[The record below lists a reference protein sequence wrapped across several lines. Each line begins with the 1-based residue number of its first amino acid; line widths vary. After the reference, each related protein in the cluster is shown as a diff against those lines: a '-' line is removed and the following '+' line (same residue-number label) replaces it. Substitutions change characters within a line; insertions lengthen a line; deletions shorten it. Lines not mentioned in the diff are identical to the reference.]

1 MSNNK
6 SHVSYDLDTKFISV
20 ARKLKAA
27 PKVSEGEFAKAFE
40 KAGNF
45 GDKLNVIGKYV
56 IGRTDLYSVILDINK
71 DIKADLEDE
80 DNVKRLIQS
89 LYVSALIK
97 FKFVPK
103 VHEELRG
110 YVPTEF
116 QILERQVSQLIAAII
131 DGKDEVEVTVD
142 EADQAPEEEIGAE
155 KQEESL
161 FAQMLGDAA
170 EKVEKVAK
178 KAKDKVKA
186 KADKKEDVKKDAKK
200 EEKVEAKTEA
210 KPEVNVNPVQPVVED
225 EKAQRPATD
234 ANNTFY
240 QTLKELEAIALQ
252 REAYHFANH
261 SPMDNN
267 ANREIAYQQY
277 ANQFGVD
284 PILIPEYRMYL
295 NQFLNPQESAMFF
308 ADVQQ
313 PGFNN
318 PQQPMYQPQPA
329 PMVNQQQV
337 APAQATIS
345 TVVPQDVQ
353 PGQAPQQQTAT
364 VTEAVPQQHATITEA
379 VKQTVVQEPAQQEQ
393 PQAKV
398 ETKDKVV
405 KEKLETSDRELA
417 ECVAKYLG
425 YSSYKHFMNTF
436 LDANA
441 LKRKAKINKL
451 VDTDKVIL
459 NFTYLIRDMITKGGN
474 TVIADAILKGGRF
487 RVSGVQMVDKT
498 PFVVLRN
505 NKMVLEI
512 NALDY
517 LKRGNVIVFRINAQ
531 GKDAWYWMRLA
542 TGEMGQYII
551 PQQPAQQP
559 QQQTA

>member
-1 MSNNK
+1 MSK
-6 SHVSYDLDTKFISV
+6 KTTHVSYDLDTKFISA

-27 PKVSEGEFAKAFE
+27 PKTSEGDFAKAFE

-45 GDKLNVIGKYV
+45 GDKLNVIGKFA

-71 DIKADLEDE
+71 DIKADLEDA

-89 LYVSALIK
+89 LYVSALIN
-97 FKFVPK
+97 FKFIPK
-103 VHEELRG
+103 IHEELRG

-116 QILERQVSQLIAAII
+116 QILERQIHQLVAAII
-131 DGKDEVEVTVD
+131 DGKDEVEETVD

-161 FAQMLGDAA
+161 FAQMLGNAA
-170 EKVEKVAK
+170 DKVEKVAK

-200 EEKVEAKTEA
+200 EEKVETKTEA
-210 KPEVNVNPVQPVVED
+210 KPEEVNVNPVQPVVED

-284 PILIPEYRMYL
+284 PILIPEYRLYL

-318 PQQPMYQPQPA
+318 PQQPMYQPQPQ
-329 PMVNQQQV
+329 PMVNQQPV

-345 TVVPQDVQ
+345 TMVPQDVQ
-353 PGQAPQQQTAT
+353 PVQVDAPQPAP
-364 VTEAVPQQHATITEA
+364 ADAPQATISTMEQVKTESES
-379 VKQTVVQEPAQQEQ
+379 V
-393 PQAKV
+393 
-398 ETKDKVV
+398 KDKVV
-405 KEKLETSDRELA
+405 KEKLETSDHDLA

-441 LKRKAKINKL
+441 LKRKAKINKV
-451 VDTDKVIL
+451 VDTDKIIL

-487 RVSGVQMVDKT
+487 RVSGIQMVDKT

-542 TGEMGQYII
+542 TGEMGQYNIH
-551 PQQPAQQP
+551 QQPAQP

>member
-1 MSNNK
+1 MSKNK
-6 SHVSYDLDTKFISV
+6 SQQVSYDLDTKFISA
-20 ARKLKAA
+20 ARNLKAA
-27 PKVSEGEFAKAFE
+27 PKTSEGDFAKAFE

-45 GDKLNVIGKYV
+45 GDKLNVIGKFT

-71 DIKADLEDE
+71 DIKADLEDA

-89 LYVSALIK
+89 LYVSALIN
-97 FKFVPK
+97 FKFIPK
-103 VHEELRG
+103 IHEELRG

-116 QILERQVSQLIAAII
+116 QILERQIHQLVAAII
-131 DGKDEVEVTVD
+131 DGKDEVEETVD

-161 FAQMLGDAA
+161 FAQMLGNAA
-170 EKVEKVAK
+170 DKVEKVAK
-178 KAKDKVKA
+178 KAKEKVKA

-318 PQQPMYQPQPA
+318 PQQPMYQPQPQ
-329 PMVNQQQV
+329 PMVNPQPV
-337 APAQATIS
+337 APAQATVS
-345 TVVPQDVQ
+345 TVVPQAVQ
-353 PGQAPQQQTAT
+353 PAQAPQQPVQVDA
-364 VTEAVPQQHATITEA
+364 PQPAPADSPQATISTMEP
-379 VKQTVVQEPAQQEQ
+379 VKIESKSV
-393 PQAKV
+393 
-398 ETKDKVV
+398 KDKVV

-451 VDTDKVIL
+451 VDTDKIIL

-474 TVIADAILKGGRF
+474 TVLADAILKGGRF
-487 RVSGVQMVDKT
+487 RVSGIQKVDKT
-498 PFVVLRN
+498 DFVVLRN

-512 NALDY
+512 NDRDY

-542 TGEMGQYII
+542 TGEMGQYNIH
-551 PQQPAQQP
+551 QQPAQP

>member
-1 MSNNK
+1 MSK
-6 SHVSYDLDTKFISV
+6 KTTHVSYDLDTKFISA

-27 PKVSEGEFAKAFE
+27 PKTNEGDFAKAFE

-45 GDKLNVIGKYV
+45 GDKLNVIGKFA

-71 DIKADLEDE
+71 DIKADLEDA

-89 LYVSALIK
+89 LYVSALIN

-103 VHEELRG
+103 VHEELQG

-116 QILERQVSQLIAAII
+116 QILERQIHQLVAAII
-131 DGKDEVEVTVD
+131 DGKDEVEETVD

-161 FAQMLGDAA
+161 FAQMLGNAA
-170 EKVEKVAK
+170 DKVEKVAK
-178 KAKDKVKA
+178 KAKEKVKA

-200 EEKVEAKTEA
+200 EEKVETKTEA
-210 KPEVNVNPVQPVVED
+210 KPEEVNVNPVQPVVED

-284 PILIPEYRMYL
+284 PILIPEYRLYL

-318 PQQPMYQPQPA
+318 PQQPMYQPQPQ
-329 PMVNQQQV
+329 PMVNQQPV
-337 APAQATIS
+337 APAQATVS
-345 TVVPQDVQ
+345 TVVPQAVQ
-353 PGQAPQQQTAT
+353 PAQAPQQPVQVDA
-364 VTEAVPQQHATITEA
+364 PQATISTMEPVKTESES
-379 VKQTVVQEPAQQEQ
+379 V
-393 PQAKV
+393 
-398 ETKDKVV
+398 KDKVV

-451 VDTDKVIL
+451 VDTDKIIL

-487 RVSGVQMVDKT
+487 RVSGVQFINNI

-517 LKRGNVIVFRINAQ
+517 LKPGNIIAFRINAQ
-531 GKDAWYWMRLA
+531 GKDAWYWMRIA
-542 TGEMGQYII
+542 TGEMDKLVFT
-551 PQQPAQQP
+551 QQPVQQA
-559 QQQTA
+559 QQTA

>member
-1 MSNNK
+1 MSKNK
-6 SHVSYDLDTKFISV
+6 SQKAVSYDLDTKFISA

-45 GDKLNVIGKYV
+45 GDKLNVIGKYA

-116 QILERQVSQLIAAII
+116 QILERQIHQLVAAII

-155 KQEESL
+155 KQEEGL
-161 FAQMLGDAA
+161 FAQMLGNAA

-178 KAKDKVKA
+178 KAKDKVKKA
-186 KADKKEDVKKDAKK
+186 KAEDKKEDVKDEKK

-210 KPEVNVNPVQPVVED
+210 KEEVTVNPVQPAVED

-240 QTLKELEAIALQ
+240 NTLKELEAIALQ
-252 REAYHFANH
+252 REAYWYASH

-267 ANREIAYQQY
+267 AEREIVYQQF
-277 ANQFGVD
+277 ANQYHVD
-284 PILIPEYRMYL
+284 PITIPEYRAFL
-295 NQFLNPQESAMFF
+295 ARFLNPDEAAMFF

-313 PGFNN
+313 PGFVN
-318 PQQPMYQPQPA
+318 PQQPFFQPQPQ
-329 PMVNQQQV
+329 PMVNQQP
-337 APAQATIS
+337 APAPVVNPQPAQPQPTTTQAE
-345 TVVPQDVQ
+345 
-353 PGQAPQQQTAT
+353 APKQ
-364 VTEAVPQQHATITEA
+364 EA
-379 VKQTVVQEPAQQEQ
+379 VQEPAHQEQ

-398 ETKDKVV
+398 ESKDKVV
-405 KEKLETSDRELA
+405 KEKLETTDHELT

-451 VDTDKVIL
+451 VDTDKIIL
-459 NFTYLIRDMITKGGN
+459 NFAYFVRDMITKGGN
-474 TVIADAILKGGRF
+474 TVLADAVLKGGRF

-512 NALDY
+512 NDRDY
-517 LKRGNVIVFRINAQ
+517 LKRGNVVIFRINAQ
-531 GKDAWYWMRLA
+531 GKDAWYWMRIQ
-542 TGEMGQYII
+542 TGEMGQYMI
-551 PQQPAQQP
+551 PQQPAQP

>member
-1 MSNNK
+1 MSNK
-6 SHVSYDLDTKFISV
+6 TQKVSYDLDTKFISA

-27 PKVSEGEFAKAFE
+27 PKTSEGDFAKAFE

-45 GDKLNVIGKYV
+45 GDKLNVIGKFA

-71 DIKADLEDE
+71 DIKADLEDA

-89 LYVSALIK
+89 LYVSALIN

-103 VHEELRG
+103 VYEELRG

-116 QILERQVSQLIAAII
+116 QILERQIHQLVAAII
-131 DGKDEVEVTVD
+131 DGKDEVEETVD

-161 FAQMLGDAA
+161 FAQMLGNAA
-170 EKVEKVAK
+170 DKVEKVAK

-200 EEKVEAKTEA
+200 EEKVETKTEA
-210 KPEVNVNPVQPVVED
+210 KPEEVNVNPVQPVVED

-240 QTLKELEAIALQ
+240 QTLKELEAVALQ

-267 ANREIAYQQY
+267 TNREIAYQQY

-284 PILIPEYRMYL
+284 PILIPEYRLYL

-318 PQQPMYQPQPA
+318 PQQPMYQPQPQ
-329 PMVNQQQV
+329 PMVNPQPV
-337 APAQATIS
+337 APAQATVS
-345 TVVPQDVQ
+345 TVVPQAVQ
-353 PGQAPQQQTAT
+353 PAQAPQQPVQVDA
-364 VTEAVPQQHATITEA
+364 PQPAPADAPQATISTMEPVKTESKS
-379 VKQTVVQEPAQQEQ
+379 V
-393 PQAKV
+393 
-398 ETKDKVV
+398 KDKVV

-451 VDTDKVIL
+451 VDTDKIIL

-487 RVSGVQMVDKT
+487 RVSGIQKVDKT
-498 PFVVLRN
+498 DFVVLRN

-512 NALDY
+512 NDRDY

-542 TGEMGQYII
+542 TGEMGQYNIH
-551 PQQPAQQP
+551 QQPAQP

>member
-1 MSNNK
+1 MSKNK
-6 SHVSYDLDTKFISV
+6 SKQVSYDLDTKFISV

-45 GDKLNVIGKYV
+45 GDKLNVIGKYT

-116 QILERQVSQLIAAII
+116 QILERQIHQLVAAII
-131 DGKDEVEVTVD
+131 DGKDEVEVTPD

-155 KQEESL
+155 KQEEEGL
-161 FAQMLGDAA
+161 FAQMIGNAA

-178 KAKDKVKA
+178 KAKDKVKKT
-186 KADKKEDVKKDAKK
+186 KAEDKKEDVKDAKK
-200 EEKVEAKTEA
+200 EEKEEAKTEA
-210 KPEVNVNPVQPVVED
+210 KEEQVNVNPVQPVVED

-240 QTLKELEAIALQ
+240 NTLKELEAIALQ
-252 REAYHFANH
+252 REAYWYASH

-267 ANREIAYQQY
+267 AEREIAYQQF
-277 ANQFGVD
+277 ANQYHVD
-284 PILIPEYRMYL
+284 PITIPEYRAFL
-295 NQFLNPQESAMFF
+295 ARFLNPNEAAMFF

-313 PGFNN
+313 PGFVN
-318 PQQPMYQPQPA
+318 PQQPFFQPQ
-329 PMVNQQQV
+329 PMVNQQP
-337 APAQATIS
+337 APAPAVNQ
-345 TVVPQDVQ
+345 Q
-353 PGQAPQQQTAT
+353 PAQPQQTAT
-364 VTEAVPQQHATITEA
+364 VTEAVQQQNASITEA
-379 VKQTVVQEPAQQEQ
+379 VKQTVVQEPARQEQ

-451 VDTDKVIL
+451 VDTDKIIL

-474 TVIADAILKGGRF
+474 TVLADAVLKGGRF
-487 RVSGVQMVDKT
+487 RVSGVQTINNV

-517 LKRGNVIVFRINAQ
+517 LKPGNIIAFRINAQ
-531 GKDAWYWMRLA
+531 GKDAWYWMRIA
-542 TGEMGQYII
+542 TGEMDKLVFT
-551 PQQPAQQP
+551 QQPVQQP

>member
-1 MSNNK
+1 MSK
-6 SHVSYDLDTKFISV
+6 KTTHVSYDLDTKFISA

-27 PKVSEGEFAKAFE
+27 PKTNEGDFAKAFE

-45 GDKLNVIGKYV
+45 GDKLNVIGKFA

-71 DIKADLEDE
+71 DIKADLEDA

-89 LYVSALIK
+89 LYVSALIN

-103 VHEELRG
+103 VHEELQG

-116 QILERQVSQLIAAII
+116 QILERQIHQLVAAII
-131 DGKDEVEVTVD
+131 DGKDEVEETVD

-161 FAQMLGDAA
+161 FAQMLGNAA
-170 EKVEKVAK
+170 DKVEKVAK
-178 KAKDKVKA
+178 KAKDKVKKA

-200 EEKVEAKTEA
+200 EEKVEAKTES
-210 KPEVNVNPVQPVVED
+210 KPEEVNVNPVQPVVED

-313 PGFNN
+313 PGFYN
-318 PQQPMYQPQPA
+318 PQQPMYQPQPQ
-329 PMVNQQQV
+329 PMVNQQPV
-337 APAQATIS
+337 APAQATVS
-345 TVVPQDVQ
+345 TVVPQAVQ
-353 PGQAPQQQTAT
+353 PAQAPQQPVQVDA
-364 VTEAVPQQHATITEA
+364 PQPAPADAPQATISTMEPVKTESKS
-379 VKQTVVQEPAQQEQ
+379 V
-393 PQAKV
+393 
-398 ETKDKVV
+398 KDKVV

-441 LKRKAKINKL
+441 LKRKAKINKT
-451 VDTDKVIL
+451 VDTDKIIL

-487 RVSGVQMVDKT
+487 RVSGVQFINNI

-517 LKRGNVIVFRINAQ
+517 LKPGNIIAFRINAQ
-531 GKDAWYWMRLA
+531 GKDAWYWMRIA
-542 TGEMGQYII
+542 TGEMDKLVFT
-551 PQQPAQQP
+551 QQPVQQA
-559 QQQTA
+559 QQTA

>member
-1 MSNNK
+1 MSK
-6 SHVSYDLDTKFISV
+6 KTTHVSYDLDTKFISA

-27 PKVSEGEFAKAFE
+27 PKTSEGDFAKAFE

-45 GDKLNVIGKYV
+45 GDKLNVIGKFA

-71 DIKADLEDE
+71 DIKADLEDA

-89 LYVSALIK
+89 LYVSALIN

-103 VHEELRG
+103 IHGELRG
-110 YVPTEF
+110 YVPIEF
-116 QILERQVSQLIAAII
+116 QILERQIHQLVAAII
-131 DGKDEVEVTVD
+131 DGKDEVEETAD

-161 FAQMLGDAA
+161 FAQMLGNAA
-170 EKVEKVAK
+170 DKVEKVAK
-178 KAKDKVKA
+178 KAKEKVKA
-186 KADKKEDVKKDAKK
+186 KADKKEDVEKDAKK
-200 EEKVEAKTEA
+200 EEKVETKTEA
-210 KPEVNVNPVQPVVED
+210 KPEEVNVNPVQPVVED

-284 PILIPEYRMYL
+284 PILIPEYRLYL

-313 PGFNN
+313 LGFNN
-318 PQQPMYQPQPA
+318 PQQPMYQPQPQ
-329 PMVNQQQV
+329 PMVNQQPV

-345 TVVPQDVQ
+345 TMVPQDVQ
-353 PGQAPQQQTAT
+353 PAQAPQQPVQVDA
-364 VTEAVPQQHATITEA
+364 PQATISTMEPVKTESES
-379 VKQTVVQEPAQQEQ
+379 V
-393 PQAKV
+393 
-398 ETKDKVV
+398 KDKVV

-441 LKRKAKINKL
+441 LKRKAKINKT

-474 TVIADAILKGGRF
+474 TVLADAILKGGRF
-487 RVSGVQMVDKT
+487 RVSGVQFINNI

-517 LKRGNVIVFRINAQ
+517 LKPGNIIAFRINAQ
-531 GKDAWYWMRLA
+531 GKDAWYWMRIA
-542 TGEMGQYII
+542 TGEMDKLVFT
-551 PQQPAQQP
+551 QQPVQQA

>member
-1 MSNNK
+1 MSK
-6 SHVSYDLDTKFISV
+6 KTTHVSYDLDTKFISV

-27 PKVSEGEFAKAFE
+27 PKTNEGEFAKAFE

-45 GDKLNVIGKYV
+45 GDKLNVIGKFA

-71 DIKADLEDE
+71 DIKADLEDV

-89 LYVSALIK
+89 LYVSALIN

-116 QILERQVSQLIAAII
+116 QILERQIHQLVAAII
-131 DGKDEVEVTVD
+131 DGKDEVEETVD
-142 EADQAPEEEIGAE
+142 EVDQAPEEEIGAE

-161 FAQMLGDAA
+161 FAQMLGNAA
-170 EKVEKVAK
+170 DKVEKVAK

-200 EEKVEAKTEA
+200 EEKVETKTEA
-210 KPEVNVNPVQPVVED
+210 KPEEVNVNPVQPVVED

-318 PQQPMYQPQPA
+318 PQQPMYQPQPQ
-329 PMVNQQQV
+329 PMVNQQPV

-345 TVVPQDVQ
+345 TMVPQDVQ
-353 PGQAPQQQTAT
+353 PAQAPQQPVQVDA
-364 VTEAVPQQHATITEA
+364 PQPAPADAPQATISTMEPVKTESKS
-379 VKQTVVQEPAQQEQ
+379 V
-393 PQAKV
+393 
-398 ETKDKVV
+398 KDKVV

-441 LKRKAKINKL
+441 LKRKAKINKT
-451 VDTDKVIL
+451 VDTDKIIL

-474 TVIADAILKGGRF
+474 TVLADAILKGGRF
-487 RVSGVQMVDKT
+487 RVSGVQFINNI

-517 LKRGNVIVFRINAQ
+517 LKPGNIIAFRINAQ
-531 GKDAWYWMRLA
+531 GKDAWYWMRIA
-542 TGEMGQYII
+542 TGEMDKLVFT
-551 PQQPAQQP
+551 QQPVQQA
-559 QQQTA
+559 QQTA

>member
-1 MSNNK
+1 MSKNK
-6 SHVSYDLDTKFISV
+6 SQQVSYDLDTKFISV
-20 ARKLKAA
+20 AKKLKAA
-27 PKVSEGEFAKAFE
+27 PKVSEGDFAKAFE

-45 GDKLNVIGKYV
+45 GDKLNVIGKFA

-71 DIKADLEDE
+71 DIKADLEDA

-89 LYVSALIK
+89 LYVSALIN

-116 QILERQVSQLIAAII
+116 QILERQIHQLVAAII
-131 DGKDEVEVTVD
+131 DGKDEVEETVD

-161 FAQMLGDAA
+161 FAQMLGNAA
-170 EKVEKVAK
+170 DKVEKVAK

-200 EEKVEAKTEA
+200 EEKVETKTEA
-210 KPEVNVNPVQPVVED
+210 KPEEVNVNPVQPVVED

-240 QTLKELEAIALQ
+240 QTLKELEAVALQ

-284 PILIPEYRMYL
+284 PILIPEYRLYL

-313 PGFNN
+313 PGFYN
-318 PQQPMYQPQPA
+318 PQQPMYQPQPMA
-329 PMVNQQQV
+329 NQQPV
-337 APAQATIS
+337 APAQATVS
-345 TVVPQDVQ
+345 TVVPQAVQ
-353 PGQAPQQQTAT
+353 PAQAPQQPVQVDA
-364 VTEAVPQQHATITEA
+364 PQPAPADAPQATISTMEPVKTESES
-379 VKQTVVQEPAQQEQ
+379 V
-393 PQAKV
+393 
-398 ETKDKVV
+398 KDKVV
-405 KEKLETSDRELA
+405 KEKLETSDHDLA

-487 RVSGVQMVDKT
+487 RVSGIQMVDKT

-542 TGEMGQYII
+542 TGEMGQYNIH
-551 PQQPAQQP
+551 QQPAQP

>member
-1 MSNNK
+1 MSKNK
-6 SHVSYDLDTKFISV
+6 SKQVSYDLDTKFISV

-45 GDKLNVIGKYV
+45 GDKLNVIGKYA

-116 QILERQVSQLIAAII
+116 QILERQIHQLVAAII

-155 KQEESL
+155 KQEEEGL
-161 FAQMLGDAA
+161 FAQMIGNAA

-178 KAKDKVKA
+178 KAKDKVKKA
-186 KADKKEDVKKDAKK
+186 KAEDKKEDVKDAKK
-200 EEKVEAKTEA
+200 EEKEEAKTEA
-210 KPEVNVNPVQPVVED
+210 KEEQVNVNPVQPVVED

-240 QTLKELEAIALQ
+240 NTLKELEAIALQ
-252 REAYHFANH
+252 REAYWYASH

-267 ANREIAYQQY
+267 AEREIAYQQF
-277 ANQFGVD
+277 ANQYHVD
-284 PILIPEYRMYL
+284 PITIPEYRAFL
-295 NQFLNPQESAMFF
+295 ARFLNPNEAAMFF

-313 PGFNN
+313 PGFVN
-318 PQQPMYQPQPA
+318 PQQPFFQPQ
-329 PMVNQQQV
+329 PMVNQQP
-337 APAQATIS
+337 APAPAVNQ
-345 TVVPQDVQ
+345 Q
-353 PGQAPQQQTAT
+353 PAQPQQTAT
-364 VTEAVPQQHATITEA
+364 VTEAVQQQNASITEA
-379 VKQTVVQEPAQQEQ
+379 VKQTIVQEPAQQEQ

-451 VDTDKVIL
+451 VDTDKIIL

-474 TVIADAILKGGRF
+474 TVLADAVLKGGRF
-487 RVSGVQMVDKT
+487 RVSGVQTINNV

-517 LKRGNVIVFRINAQ
+517 LKPGNIIAFRINAQ
-531 GKDAWYWMRLA
+531 GKDAWYWMRIA
-542 TGEMGQYII
+542 TGEMDKLVFT
-551 PQQPAQQP
+551 QQPAQP

>member
-1 MSNNK
+1 MSK
-6 SHVSYDLDTKFISV
+6 KTTHVSYDLDTKFISA

-27 PKVSEGEFAKAFE
+27 PKTSEGDFAKAFE

-45 GDKLNVIGKYV
+45 GDKLNVIGKFA

-71 DIKADLEDE
+71 DIKADLEDV

-89 LYVSALIK
+89 LYVSALIN
-97 FKFVPK
+97 FKFIPK
-103 VHEELRG
+103 IHEELRG

-116 QILERQVSQLIAAII
+116 QILERQIHQLVAAII
-131 DGKDEVEVTVD
+131 DGKDEVEETVD

-161 FAQMLGDAA
+161 FAQMLGNAA
-170 EKVEKVAK
+170 DKVEKVAK
-178 KAKDKVKA
+178 KAKEKVKA

-240 QTLKELEAIALQ
+240 QTLKELEAVALQ

-267 ANREIAYQQY
+267 AEREIAYQQY

-284 PILIPEYRMYL
+284 PILIPEYRLFL
-295 NQFLNPQESAMFF
+295 NKFLNPQESAMFF

-313 PGFNN
+313 PGYYN
-318 PQQPMYQPQPA
+318 PQQPMYQPQPQ
-329 PMVNQQQV
+329 PMVNQQPV
-337 APAQATIS
+337 APAQATVS
-345 TVVPQDVQ
+345 TMVPQDVQ
-353 PGQAPQQQTAT
+353 PAQAPQQPVQVDAPQP
-364 VTEAVPQQHATITEA
+364 VPADAPQATISTMEQVKTESES
-379 VKQTVVQEPAQQEQ
+379 V
-393 PQAKV
+393 
-398 ETKDKVV
+398 KDKVV
-405 KEKLETSDRELA
+405 KEKLETSDHDLA

-451 VDTDKVIL
+451 IDTDKVIL

-474 TVIADAILKGGRF
+474 TVLADAILKGGRF
-487 RVSGVQMVDKT
+487 RVSGIQKVDKT
-498 PFVVLRN
+498 DFVVLRN

-512 NALDY
+512 NDRDY

-542 TGEMGQYII
+542 TGEIGQYNIH
-551 PQQPAQQP
+551 QQPAQP

>member
-1 MSNNK
+1 MSNK
-6 SHVSYDLDTKFISV
+6 TTRVSYDLDTKFISA

-27 PKVSEGEFAKAFE
+27 PKTSEGDFAKAFE

-45 GDKLNVIGKYV
+45 GDKLNVIGKFA

-71 DIKADLEDE
+71 DIKADLEDA

-89 LYVSALIK
+89 LYVSALIN

-116 QILERQVSQLIAAII
+116 QILERQIHQLVAAII
-131 DGKDEVEVTVD
+131 DGKDEVEETVD

-161 FAQMLGDAA
+161 FAQMLGNAA
-170 EKVEKVAK
+170 DKVEKVAK
-178 KAKDKVKA
+178 KAKDKVKKA

-200 EEKVEAKTEA
+200 EEKVETKTEA
-210 KPEVNVNPVQPVVED
+210 KPEEVNVNPVQPVVED

-284 PILIPEYRMYL
+284 PILIPEYRLYL

-318 PQQPMYQPQPA
+318 PQQPMYQPQPI
-329 PMVNQQQV
+329 VNQQPV

-345 TVVPQDVQ
+345 TMVPQDVQ
-353 PGQAPQQQTAT
+353 PAQAPQQPVQVDAPQP
-364 VTEAVPQQHATITEA
+364 VPADAPQATISTMEPVKTESKS
-379 VKQTVVQEPAQQEQ
+379 V
-393 PQAKV
+393 
-398 ETKDKVV
+398 KDKVV

-441 LKRKAKINKL
+441 LKRKAKINKT
-451 VDTDKVIL
+451 VDTDKIIL

-474 TVIADAILKGGRF
+474 TVLADAILKGGRF
-487 RVSGVQMVDKT
+487 RVSGVQFINNI

-517 LKRGNVIVFRINAQ
+517 LKPGNIIAFRINAQ
-531 GKDAWYWMRLA
+531 GKDAWYWMRIA
-542 TGEMGQYII
+542 TGEMDKLVFT
-551 PQQPAQQP
+551 QQPVQQA

>member
-1 MSNNK
+1 MSNK
-6 SHVSYDLDTKFISV
+6 TTRVSYDLDTKFISA

-27 PKVSEGEFAKAFE
+27 PKTSEGDFAKAFE

-45 GDKLNVIGKYV
+45 GDKLNVIGKFA

-71 DIKADLEDE
+71 DIKADLEDV

-89 LYVSALIK
+89 LYVSALIN

-116 QILERQVSQLIAAII
+116 QILERQIHQLVAAII
-131 DGKDEVEVTVD
+131 DGKDEVEETVD

-161 FAQMLGDAA
+161 FAQMLGNAA
-170 EKVEKVAK
+170 DKVEKVAK
-178 KAKDKVKA
+178 KAKEKVKA

-200 EEKVEAKTEA
+200 EEKVETKTEA

-240 QTLKELEAIALQ
+240 QTLKELEAVALQ

-284 PILIPEYRMYL
+284 PILIPEYRLYL

-313 PGFNN
+313 PGFYN
-318 PQQPMYQPQPA
+318 PQQPMYQPHPQ
-329 PMVNQQQV
+329 PMVNQQP
-337 APAQATIS
+337 APAP
-345 TVVPQDVQ
+345 VVNQQ
-353 PGQAPQQQTAT
+353 PAQPQQTAI
-364 VTEAVPQQHATITEA
+364 VTEAVQQQNATITEA
-379 VKQTVVQEPAQQEQ
+379 VKQAVVQEPAQQEQ
-393 PQAKV
+393 PQAKAEPV
-398 ETKDKVV
+398 KDKIV
-405 KEKLETSDRELA
+405 KDKLETSDQDLA

-474 TVIADAILKGGRF
+474 TVLADAILKGGRF
-487 RVSGVQMVDKT
+487 RVSGIQMVDKT

-542 TGEMGQYII
+542 TGEMGQYNIH
-551 PQQPAQQP
+551 QQPAQQP

>member
-1 MSNNK
+1 MSKNK
-6 SHVSYDLDTKFISV
+6 SQKAVSYDLDTKFISA

-45 GDKLNVIGKYV
+45 GDKLNVIGKYA

-110 YVPTEF
+110 YVPF
-116 QILERQVSQLIAAII
+116 QILERQIHQLVAAII

-155 KQEESL
+155 KQEEEGL
-161 FAQMLGDAA
+161 FAQMLGNAA

-178 KAKDKVKA
+178 KAKDKVKKA
-186 KADKKEDVKKDAKK
+186 KAEDKKEDVKDEKK

-210 KPEVNVNPVQPVVED
+210 KEEVTVNPVQPAVED

-240 QTLKELEAIALQ
+240 NTLKELEAIALQ
-252 REAYHFANH
+252 REAYWYASH

-267 ANREIAYQQY
+267 AEREIVYQQF
-277 ANQFGVD
+277 ANQYHVD
-284 PILIPEYRMYL
+284 PITIPEYRAFL
-295 NQFLNPQESAMFF
+295 ARFLNPDEAAMFF

-313 PGFNN
+313 PGFVN
-318 PQQPMYQPQPA
+318 PQQPFFQPQPQ
-329 PMVNQQQV
+329 PMVNQQP
-337 APAQATIS
+337 APAPVVNPQPAQPQPTTTQAE
-345 TVVPQDVQ
+345 
-353 PGQAPQQQTAT
+353 APKQ
-364 VTEAVPQQHATITEA
+364 EA
-379 VKQTVVQEPAQQEQ
+379 VQEPAHQEQ
-393 PQAKV
+393 PQVKV
-398 ETKDKVV
+398 ESKDKVV
-405 KEKLETSDRELA
+405 KEKLETTDHELT

-451 VDTDKVIL
+451 VDTDKIIL
-459 NFTYLIRDMITKGGN
+459 NFAYFVRDMITKGGN
-474 TVIADAILKGGRF
+474 TVLADAVLKGGRF

-512 NALDY
+512 NDRDY
-517 LKRGNVIVFRINAQ
+517 LKRGNVVIFRINAQ
-531 GKDAWYWMRLA
+531 GKDAWYWMRIQ
-542 TGEMGQYII
+542 TGEMGQYMI
-551 PQQPAQQP
+551 PQQPAQP

>member
-1 MSNNK
+1 MSNK
-6 SHVSYDLDTKFISV
+6 TQKVSYDLDTKFISA

-27 PKVSEGEFAKAFE
+27 PKTSEGDFAKAFE

-45 GDKLNVIGKYV
+45 GDKLNVIGKFT

-71 DIKADLEDE
+71 DIKADLEDA

-89 LYVSALIK
+89 LYVSALIN

-103 VHEELRG
+103 IHEELRG

-116 QILERQVSQLIAAII
+116 QILERQIHQLVAAII
-131 DGKDEVEVTVD
+131 DGKDEVEETVD

-155 KQEESL
+155 KQE
-161 FAQMLGDAA
+161 
-170 EKVEKVAK
+170 
-178 KAKDKVKA
+178 
-186 KADKKEDVKKDAKK
+186 DVKKDAKK
-200 EEKVEAKTEA
+200 EEKVETKTEA
-210 KPEVNVNPVQPVVED
+210 KPEEVNVNPVQPVVED

-240 QTLKELEAIALQ
+240 QTLKELEAVALQ

-284 PILIPEYRMYL
+284 PILIPEYRLYL

-318 PQQPMYQPQPA
+318 PQQPMYQPQP
-329 PMVNQQQV
+329 MVNQQPV

-345 TVVPQDVQ
+345 TMVPQDVQ
-353 PGQAPQQQTAT
+353 PAQAPQQPVQVDA
-364 VTEAVPQQHATITEA
+364 PQPAPADAPQATISTMEQVKTESES
-379 VKQTVVQEPAQQEQ
+379 V
-393 PQAKV
+393 
-398 ETKDKVV
+398 KDKVV
-405 KEKLETSDRELA
+405 KEKLETSDHDLA

-487 RVSGVQMVDKT
+487 RVSGIQMVDKT

-542 TGEMGQYII
+542 TGEMGQYNIH
-551 PQQPAQQP
+551 QQPVQQA
-559 QQQTA
+559 QQTA

>member
-1 MSNNK
+1 MSK
-6 SHVSYDLDTKFISV
+6 KTTHVSYDLDTKFISA

-27 PKVSEGEFAKAFE
+27 PKTNEGEFAKAFE

-45 GDKLNVIGKYV
+45 GDKLNVIGKFA

-71 DIKADLEDE
+71 DIKADLEDA

-89 LYVSALIK
+89 LYVSALIN

-103 VHEELRG
+103 VHEELRS

-116 QILERQVSQLIAAII
+116 QILERQIHQLVAAII
-131 DGKDEVEVTVD
+131 DGKDEVEETVD

-161 FAQMLGDAA
+161 FAQMLGNAA
-170 EKVEKVAK
+170 DKVEKVAK

-200 EEKVEAKTEA
+200 EEKVETKTEA
-210 KPEVNVNPVQPVVED
+210 KPEEVNVNPVQPVVED

-240 QTLKELEAIALQ
+240 QTLKELEAVALQ

-313 PGFNN
+313 PGFYN
-318 PQQPMYQPQPA
+318 PQQPMYQPQPQ
-329 PMVNQQQV
+329 PMVNQQPV
-337 APAQATIS
+337 APAQVTVSTVVPQAVQPAQAPQQPVQVDAPQPAPADAPQATIS
-345 TVVPQDVQ
+345 TMEPVK
-353 PGQAPQQQTAT
+353 
-364 VTEAVPQQHATITEA
+364 TESESV
-379 VKQTVVQEPAQQEQ
+379 
-393 PQAKV
+393 
-398 ETKDKVV
+398 KDKVV

-441 LKRKAKINKL
+441 LKRKAKINKT
-451 VDTDKVIL
+451 VDTDKIIL

-474 TVIADAILKGGRF
+474 TVLADAILKGGRF
-487 RVSGVQMVDKT
+487 RVSGVQFINNI

-517 LKRGNVIVFRINAQ
+517 LKPGNIIAFRINAQ
-531 GKDAWYWMRLA
+531 GKDAWYWMRIA
-542 TGEMGQYII
+542 TGEMDKLVFT
-551 PQQPAQQP
+551 QQPVQQA
-559 QQQTA
+559 QQTA

>member
-1 MSNNK
+1 MSK
-6 SHVSYDLDTKFISV
+6 KTTHVSYDLDTKFISV

-27 PKVSEGEFAKAFE
+27 PKTSEGDFAKAFE

-45 GDKLNVIGKYV
+45 GDKLNVIGKFA

-71 DIKADLEDE
+71 DIKADLEDA

-89 LYVSALIK
+89 LYVSALIN
-97 FKFVPK
+97 FKFIPK

-116 QILERQVSQLIAAII
+116 QILERQIHQLVAAII
-131 DGKDEVEVTVD
+131 DGKDEVEETVD

-161 FAQMLGDAA
+161 FAQMLGNAA
-170 EKVEKVAK
+170 DKVEKVAK
-178 KAKDKVKA
+178 KAKEKVKA

-200 EEKVEAKTEA
+200 EEKVETKTEA
-210 KPEVNVNPVQPVVED
+210 TPEVNVNPVQPVVED

-329 PMVNQQQV
+329 PMVNQQV
-337 APAQATIS
+337 APAQATVS
-345 TVVPQDVQ
+345 TVVPQAVQ
-353 PGQAPQQQTAT
+353 PAQAPQQPVQVDA
-364 VTEAVPQQHATITEA
+364 PQPAPADAPQATISTMEPVKTESES
-379 VKQTVVQEPAQQEQ
+379 V
-393 PQAKV
+393 
-398 ETKDKVV
+398 KDKVV

-451 VDTDKVIL
+451 VDTDKIIL

-487 RVSGVQMVDKT
+487 RVSGIQKVDKT
-498 PFVVLRN
+498 DFVVLRN

-512 NALDY
+512 NDRDY

-542 TGEMGQYII
+542 TGEMGQYNIH
-551 PQQPAQQP
+551 QQPAQP

>member
-1 MSNNK
+1 MSK
-6 SHVSYDLDTKFISV
+6 KTTHVSYDLDTKFISA

-27 PKVSEGEFAKAFE
+27 PKTSEGDFAKAFE

-45 GDKLNVIGKYV
+45 GDKLNVIGKFA

-71 DIKADLEDE
+71 DIKADLEDA

-89 LYVSALIK
+89 LYVSALIN

-116 QILERQVSQLIAAII
+116 QILERQIHQLVAAII
-131 DGKDEVEVTVD
+131 DGKDEVEETVD

-161 FAQMLGDAA
+161 FVQMLGNAA
-170 EKVEKVAK
+170 DKVEKVAK

-200 EEKVEAKTEA
+200 EEKVETKTEA
-210 KPEVNVNPVQPVVED
+210 KPEEVNVNPVQPVVED

-240 QTLKELEAIALQ
+240 QTLKELEAVALQ

-313 PGFNN
+313 PGFYN
-318 PQQPMYQPQPA
+318 PQQPMYQPQPQ

-337 APAQATIS
+337 APAQATVS
-345 TVVPQDVQ
+345 TVVPQAVQ
-353 PGQAPQQQTAT
+353 PAQAPQQPVQVDAPQP
-364 VTEAVPQQHATITEA
+364 VPADAPQATISTMEPVKTESKS
-379 VKQTVVQEPAQQEQ
+379 V
-393 PQAKV
+393 
-398 ETKDKVV
+398 KDKVV

-441 LKRKAKINKL
+441 LKRKAKINKT
-451 VDTDKVIL
+451 VDTDKIIL

-474 TVIADAILKGGRF
+474 TVLADAILKGGRF
-487 RVSGVQMVDKT
+487 RVSGVQFINNI

-517 LKRGNVIVFRINAQ
+517 LKPGNIIAFRINAQ
-531 GKDAWYWMRLA
+531 GKDAWYWMRIA
-542 TGEMGQYII
+542 TGEMDKLVFT
-551 PQQPAQQP
+551 QQPVQQA
-559 QQQTA
+559 QQTA

>member
-1 MSNNK
+1 MSNK
-6 SHVSYDLDTKFISV
+6 TTRVSYDLDTKFISA

-27 PKVSEGEFAKAFE
+27 PKTSEGDFAKAFE

-45 GDKLNVIGKYV
+45 GDKLNVIGKFA

-71 DIKADLEDE
+71 DIKADLEDA

-89 LYVSALIK
+89 LYVSALIN

-116 QILERQVSQLIAAII
+116 QILERQIHQLVAAII
-131 DGKDEVEVTVD
+131 DGKDEVEETVD

-161 FAQMLGDAA
+161 FAQMLGNAA
-170 EKVEKVAK
+170 DKVEKVAK
-178 KAKDKVKA
+178 KAKDKVKKA

-200 EEKVEAKTEA
+200 EEKVETKTEA
-210 KPEVNVNPVQPVVED
+210 KPEEVNVNPVQPVVED

-284 PILIPEYRMYL
+284 PILIPEYRLYL

-318 PQQPMYQPQPA
+318 PQQPMYQPQPI
-329 PMVNQQQV
+329 VNQQPV

-345 TVVPQDVQ
+345 TMVPQDVQ
-353 PGQAPQQQTAT
+353 PAQAPQQPVQVDAPQP
-364 VTEAVPQQHATITEA
+364 VPADAPQATISTMEPVKTESKS
-379 VKQTVVQEPAQQEQ
+379 V
-393 PQAKV
+393 
-398 ETKDKVV
+398 KDKVV

-451 VDTDKVIL
+451 VDTDKIIL

-487 RVSGVQMVDKT
+487 RVSGIQKVDKT
-498 PFVVLRN
+498 DFVVLRN

-512 NALDY
+512 NDRDY

-542 TGEMGQYII
+542 TGEMGQYNIH
-551 PQQPAQQP
+551 QQPAQP

>member
-1 MSNNK
+1 MSK
-6 SHVSYDLDTKFISV
+6 KTTHVSYDLDTKFISA

-27 PKVSEGEFAKAFE
+27 PKTSEGDFAKAFE

-45 GDKLNVIGKYV
+45 GDKLNVIGKFA

-71 DIKADLEDE
+71 DIKADLEDA

-89 LYVSALIK
+89 LYVSALIN
-97 FKFVPK
+97 FKFIPK

-116 QILERQVSQLIAAII
+116 QILERQIHQLVAAII
-131 DGKDEVEVTVD
+131 DGKDEVEKTVD
-142 EADQAPEEEIGAE
+142 EADQAPEEEIGA
-155 KQEESL
+155 
-161 FAQMLGDAA
+161 D
-170 EKVEKVAK
+170 KVEKVAK

-200 EEKVEAKTEA
+200 EETVETKTEA

-284 PILIPEYRMYL
+284 PILIPEYRLYL

-313 PGFNN
+313 PGFYN
-318 PQQPMYQPQPA
+318 PQQPMYQPQPQ
-329 PMVNQQQV
+329 PMVNQQP
-337 APAQATIS
+337 APAPVVNQQPAQPQPTATI
-345 TVVPQDVQ
+345 
-353 PGQAPQQQTAT
+353 
-364 VTEAVPQQHATITEA
+364 TEAVPQQHATVTEA

-393 PQAKV
+393 PQATV

-405 KEKLETSDRELA
+405 KEKLETSDHDLA

-487 RVSGVQMVDKT
+487 RVSGIQMVDKT

-542 TGEMGQYII
+542 TGEMGQYNIH
-551 PQQPAQQP
+551 QQPAQP

>member
-1 MSNNK
+1 MSKNK
-6 SHVSYDLDTKFISV
+6 SKQVSYDLDTKFISV

-27 PKVSEGEFAKAFE
+27 PKTSEGDFAKAFE

-45 GDKLNVIGKYV
+45 GDKLNVIGKFA

-116 QILERQVSQLIAAII
+116 QILERQIHQLVAAII
-131 DGKDEVEVTVD
+131 DGKDEVEVTPD

-155 KQEESL
+155 KQEEEGL
-161 FAQMLGDAA
+161 FAQMIGNAA

-178 KAKDKVKA
+178 KAKDKVKKA
-186 KADKKEDVKKDAKK
+186 KAEDKKEDVKDAKK
-200 EEKVEAKTEA
+200 EEKVETKTEA

-252 REAYHFANH
+252 REAHHFANH

-267 ANREIAYQQY
+267 ANREIAYQQF

-313 PGFNN
+313 PGFYN
-318 PQQPMYQPQPA
+318 PQQPFFQPQPQPMVAPQPA
-329 PMVNQQQV
+329 PAPVVN
-337 APAQATIS
+337 PE
-345 TVVPQDVQ
+345 PVQ
-353 PGQAPQQQTAT
+353 P
-364 VTEAVPQQHATITEA
+364 QHATVQTEA
-379 VKQTVVQEPAQQEQ
+379 PKQEAVQEPAHQEQ

-405 KEKLETSDRELA
+405 KEKLETSDHELT

-451 VDTDKVIL
+451 VDTDKIIL
-459 NFTYLIRDMITKGGN
+459 NFAYFVRDMITKGGN
-474 TVIADAILKGGRF
+474 TVLADAVLKGGRF
-487 RVSGVQMVDKT
+487 RVSGIQKVDKT
-498 PFVVLRN
+498 DFVVLRN

-512 NALDY
+512 NDRDY
-517 LKRGNVIVFRINAQ
+517 LKRGNVVIFRINAQ
-531 GKDAWYWMRLA
+531 GKDAWYWMRIA
-542 TGEMGQYII
+542 TGEMDKLQLI
-551 PQQPAQQP
+551 QQPVQQP

>member
-1 MSNNK
+1 MSK
-6 SHVSYDLDTKFISV
+6 KTTHVSYDLDTKFISA

-27 PKVSEGEFAKAFE
+27 PKTNEGEFAKAFE

-45 GDKLNVIGKYV
+45 GDKLNVIGKFA

-71 DIKADLEDE
+71 DIKADLEDA

-89 LYVSALIK
+89 LYVSALIN

-103 VHEELRG
+103 IHEELRG

-116 QILERQVSQLIAAII
+116 QILERQIHQLVAAII
-131 DGKDEVEVTVD
+131 DGKDEVEETVD

-161 FAQMLGDAA
+161 FAQMLGNAA
-170 EKVEKVAK
+170 DKVEKVAK
-178 KAKDKVKA
+178 KAKEKVKA

-200 EEKVEAKTEA
+200 EEKVETKTEA

-313 PGFNN
+313 PGFYN
-318 PQQPMYQPQPA
+318 PQQPMYQPQPQ
-329 PMVNQQQV
+329 PMVNQQPV
-337 APAQATIS
+337 APAP
-345 TVVPQDVQ
+345 VVNQQPAQPQ
-353 PGQAPQQQTAT
+353 PTTAT
-364 VTEAVPQQHATITEA
+364 VTEAVQEQHATISEA
-379 VKQTVVQEPAQQEQ
+379 AKQTVAQEPAQQEQ

-398 ETKDKVV
+398 ESKDKVV

-487 RVSGVQMVDKT
+487 RVSGIQMVDKT

-542 TGEMGQYII
+542 TGEMGQYNIH
-551 PQQPAQQP
+551 QQPAQPQ

>member
-1 MSNNK
+1 MSK
-6 SHVSYDLDTKFISV
+6 KTTHVSYDLDTKFISA

-27 PKVSEGEFAKAFE
+27 PKTNEGEFAKAFE

-45 GDKLNVIGKYV
+45 GDKLNVIGKFA

-71 DIKADLEDE
+71 DIKADLEDA

-89 LYVSALIK
+89 LYVSALIN

-103 VHEELRG
+103 IHEELRG
-110 YVPTEF
+110 YVPIEF
-116 QILERQVSQLIAAII
+116 QILERQIHQLVAAII
-131 DGKDEVEVTVD
+131 DGKDEVEETVD

-155 KQEESL
+155 KQEEESL
-161 FAQMLGDAA
+161 FAQMLGNAA
-170 EKVEKVAK
+170 DKVEKVAK

-186 KADKKEDVKKDAKK
+186 KAEKKKEDVKDAKK
-200 EEKVEAKTEA
+200 EETVETKTEA

-240 QTLKELEAIALQ
+240 NTLKELEAIALQ
-252 REAYHFANH
+252 REAYHYANH

-284 PILIPEYRMYL
+284 PILIPEYRLYL

-313 PGFNN
+313 PGFYN
-318 PQQPMYQPQPA
+318 PQQPMYQPQPQ
-329 PMVNQQQV
+329 PMVNQQPV
-337 APAQATIS
+337 APAQATVS
-345 TVVPQDVQ
+345 TVVPQAVQ
-353 PGQAPQQQTAT
+353 PVQAPQQPVQVDA
-364 VTEAVPQQHATITEA
+364 PQPAPADAPQATISTMEQVKTESES
-379 VKQTVVQEPAQQEQ
+379 V
-393 PQAKV
+393 
-398 ETKDKVV
+398 KDKVV

-474 TVIADAILKGGRF
+474 TVLADAILKGGRF
-487 RVSGVQMVDKT
+487 RVSGVQFINNI

-517 LKRGNVIVFRINAQ
+517 LKPGNIIAFRINAQ
-531 GKDAWYWMRLA
+531 GKDAWYWMRIA
-542 TGEMGQYII
+542 TGEMDKLVFT
-551 PQQPAQQP
+551 QQPVQQA

>member
-1 MSNNK
+1 MSK
-6 SHVSYDLDTKFISV
+6 KTTHVSYDLDTKFISA

-27 PKVSEGEFAKAFE
+27 PKTSEGDFAKAFE

-45 GDKLNVIGKYV
+45 GDKLNVIGKFT

-71 DIKADLEDE
+71 DIKADLEDA

-89 LYVSALIK
+89 LYVSALIN

-103 VHEELRG
+103 IHEELRG
-110 YVPTEF
+110 YVPIEF
-116 QILERQVSQLIAAII
+116 QILERQIHQLVAAII
-131 DGKDEVEVTVD
+131 DGKDEVEETVD

-161 FAQMLGDAA
+161 FAQMLGNAA
-170 EKVEKVAK
+170 DKVEKVAK
-178 KAKDKVKA
+178 KAKEKVKA

-200 EEKVEAKTEA
+200 EEKVETKTEA
-210 KPEVNVNPVQPVVED
+210 KPEEVNVNPVQPVVED

-284 PILIPEYRMYL
+284 PILIPEYRLYL

-313 PGFNN
+313 PGFYN
-318 PQQPMYQPQPA
+318 PQQPMYQPQPQ

-337 APAQATIS
+337 APAQATVS
-345 TVVPQDVQ
+345 TVVPQAVQ
-353 PGQAPQQQTAT
+353 PAQAPQQPVQVDA
-364 VTEAVPQQHATITEA
+364 PQPAPADAPQATISTMEPVKTESES
-379 VKQTVVQEPAQQEQ
+379 V
-393 PQAKV
+393 
-398 ETKDKVV
+398 KDKVV

-441 LKRKAKINKL
+441 LKRKAKINKT
-451 VDTDKVIL
+451 VDTDKIIL

-474 TVIADAILKGGRF
+474 TVLADAILKGGRF
-487 RVSGVQMVDKT
+487 RVSGVQFINNI

-517 LKRGNVIVFRINAQ
+517 LKPGNIIAFRINAQ
-531 GKDAWYWMRLA
+531 GKDAWYWMRIA
-542 TGEMGQYII
+542 TGEMDKLVFT
-551 PQQPAQQP
+551 QQPVQQA

>member
-1 MSNNK
+1 MSK
-6 SHVSYDLDTKFISV
+6 KTTHVSYDLDTKFISA

-27 PKVSEGEFAKAFE
+27 PKTNEGEFAKAFE

-45 GDKLNVIGKYV
+45 GDKLNVIGKFA

-71 DIKADLEDE
+71 DIKADLEDV

-89 LYVSALIK
+89 LYVSALIN

-116 QILERQVSQLIAAII
+116 QILERQIHQLVAAII
-131 DGKDEVEVTVD
+131 DGKDEVEETVD

-161 FAQMLGDAA
+161 FAQMLGNAA
-170 EKVEKVAK
+170 DKVEKVAK
-178 KAKDKVKA
+178 KAKEKVKA

-200 EEKVEAKTEA
+200 EEKVETKTKA
-210 KPEVNVNPVQPVVED
+210 KPEEVNVNPVQPVVED

-240 QTLKELEAIALQ
+240 QTLKELEAVALQ

-313 PGFNN
+313 PGFYN
-318 PQQPMYQPQPA
+318 PQQPMYQPQPQ
-329 PMVNQQQV
+329 PMVNQQPV
-337 APAQATIS
+337 APAQATVS
-345 TVVPQDVQ
+345 TVVPQAVQ
-353 PGQAPQQQTAT
+353 PAQAPQQPVQVDA
-364 VTEAVPQQHATITEA
+364 PQPAPADAPQATISTMEPVKTESES
-379 VKQTVVQEPAQQEQ
+379 V
-393 PQAKV
+393 
-398 ETKDKVV
+398 KDKVV

-441 LKRKAKINKL
+441 LKRKAKINKT
-451 VDTDKVIL
+451 VDTDKIIL

-474 TVIADAILKGGRF
+474 TVLADAILKGGRF
-487 RVSGVQMVDKT
+487 RVSGVQFINNI

-517 LKRGNVIVFRINAQ
+517 LKPGNIIAFRINAQ
-531 GKDAWYWMRLA
+531 GKDAWYWMRIA
-542 TGEMGQYII
+542 TGEMDKLVFT
-551 PQQPAQQP
+551 QQPVQQA

>member
-1 MSNNK
+1 MSNK
-6 SHVSYDLDTKFISV
+6 TQKVSYDLDTKFISA

-27 PKVSEGEFAKAFE
+27 PKTNEGEFAKAFE

-45 GDKLNVIGKYV
+45 GDKLNVIGKFA

-71 DIKADLEDE
+71 DIKADLEDA

-89 LYVSALIK
+89 LYVSALIN
-97 FKFVPK
+97 FKFIPK
-103 VHEELRG
+103 IHEELRG

-116 QILERQVSQLIAAII
+116 QILERQIHQLVAAII
-131 DGKDEVEVTVD
+131 DGKDEVEETVD

-161 FAQMLGDAA
+161 FAQMLGNAA
-170 EKVEKVAK
+170 DKVEKVAK
-178 KAKDKVKA
+178 KAKDKVKKA
-186 KADKKEDVKKDAKK
+186 KADKKEDVEKDAKK
-200 EEKVEAKTEA
+200 EEKVETKTEA

-284 PILIPEYRMYL
+284 PILIPEYRLYL

-318 PQQPMYQPQPA
+318 PQQPMYQPQPQ
-329 PMVNQQQV
+329 PMVNQQPV
-337 APAQATIS
+337 APAQATVS
-345 TVVPQDVQ
+345 TVVPQAVQ
-353 PGQAPQQQTAT
+353 PAQAPQQPVQVDA
-364 VTEAVPQQHATITEA
+364 PQPAPADAPQATISTM
-379 VKQTVVQEPAQQEQ
+379 EPV
-393 PQAKV
+393 KV
-398 ETKDKVV
+398 ESKSVKDKVV

-441 LKRKAKINKL
+441 LKRKAKINKT
-451 VDTDKVIL
+451 VDTDKIIL

-474 TVIADAILKGGRF
+474 TVLADAILKGGRF
-487 RVSGVQMVDKT
+487 RVSGVQFINNI

-517 LKRGNVIVFRINAQ
+517 LKPGNIIAFRINAQ
-531 GKDAWYWMRLA
+531 GKDAWYWMRIA
-542 TGEMGQYII
+542 TGEMDKLVFT
-551 PQQPAQQP
+551 QQPVQQP

>member
-1 MSNNK
+1 MSK
-6 SHVSYDLDTKFISV
+6 KTTHVSYDLDTKFISA

-27 PKVSEGEFAKAFE
+27 PKTNEGEFAKAFE

-45 GDKLNVIGKYV
+45 GDKLNVIGKFA

-71 DIKADLEDE
+71 DIKADLEDA

-89 LYVSALIK
+89 LYVSALIN

-116 QILERQVSQLIAAII
+116 QILERQIHQLVAAII
-131 DGKDEVEVTVD
+131 DGKDEVEETVD

-161 FAQMLGDAA
+161 FAQMLGNAA
-170 EKVEKVAK
+170 DKVEKVAK
-178 KAKDKVKA
+178 KAKEKVKA

-200 EEKVEAKTEA
+200 EEKVETKTEA

-240 QTLKELEAIALQ
+240 QTLKELEAVALQ

-284 PILIPEYRMYL
+284 PILIPEYRLYL

-313 PGFNN
+313 PGFYN
-318 PQQPMYQPQPA
+318 PQQPMYQPQPMVNPQPVA
-329 PMVNQQQV
+329 PAPVVNQQ
-337 APAQATIS
+337 PAQ
-345 TVVPQDVQ
+345 PQ
-353 PGQAPQQQTAT
+353 PTTAT
-364 VTEAVPQQHATITEA
+364 VREAVQEQHATISEA
-379 VKQTVVQEPAQQEQ
+379 TKQTVVQEPAQQEQ

-398 ETKDKVV
+398 EPVKDKIV
-405 KEKLETSDRELA
+405 KEKLETSDHDLA

-487 RVSGVQMVDKT
+487 RVSGIQMVDKT

-542 TGEMGQYII
+542 TGEMGQYNIH
-551 PQQPAQQP
+551 QQPAQP

>member
-1 MSNNK
+1 MSK
-6 SHVSYDLDTKFISV
+6 KTTHVSYDLDTKFISA

-27 PKVSEGEFAKAFE
+27 PKTSEGDFAKAFE
-40 KAGNF
+40 KAANF
-45 GDKLNVIGKYV
+45 GDKLNIIGKFA

-71 DIKADLEDE
+71 DIKADLEDA

-89 LYVSALIK
+89 LYVSALIN

-116 QILERQVSQLIAAII
+116 QILERQIHQLVAAII
-131 DGKDEVEVTVD
+131 DGKDEVEETVD

-161 FAQMLGDAA
+161 FAQMLGNAA
-170 EKVEKVAK
+170 DKVEKVAK

-210 KPEVNVNPVQPVVED
+210 KPEEVNVNPVQPVVED

-267 ANREIAYQQY
+267 TNREIAYQQY

-284 PILIPEYRMYL
+284 PILIPEYRLYL

-318 PQQPMYQPQPA
+318 PQQPMYQPQPQ
-329 PMVNQQQV
+329 PMVNPQPV
-337 APAQATIS
+337 APAQATVS
-345 TVVPQDVQ
+345 TVVPQAVQ
-353 PGQAPQQQTAT
+353 PAQAPQQPVQVDAPQP
-364 VTEAVPQQHATITEA
+364 VPADAPQATISTMEPVKTESKS
-379 VKQTVVQEPAQQEQ
+379 V
-393 PQAKV
+393 
-398 ETKDKVV
+398 KDKVV

-441 LKRKAKINKL
+441 LKRKAKINKT

-487 RVSGVQMVDKT
+487 RVSGIQMVDKT

-542 TGEMGQYII
+542 TGEMGQYNIH
-551 PQQPAQQP
+551 QQPVQQA
-559 QQQTA
+559 QQTA

>member
-1 MSNNK
+1 MSNK
-6 SHVSYDLDTKFISV
+6 TQKVSYDLDTKFISA

-27 PKVSEGEFAKAFE
+27 PKTSEGDFAKAFE

-45 GDKLNVIGKYV
+45 GDKLNVIGKFT

-71 DIKADLEDE
+71 DIKADLEDA

-89 LYVSALIK
+89 LYVSALIN

-116 QILERQVSQLIAAII
+116 QILERQIHQLVAAII
-131 DGKDEVEVTVD
+131 DGKDEVEETVD

-155 KQEESL
+155 KQEEESL
-161 FAQMLGDAA
+161 FTQMLGNAA
-170 EKVEKVAK
+170 DKVEKVAK
-178 KAKDKVKA
+178 KAKEKVKA

-200 EEKVEAKTEA
+200 EEKVETKTEA
-210 KPEVNVNPVQPVVED
+210 KPEEVNVNPVQPVVED

-261 SPMDNN
+261 SPMDSNTE
-267 ANREIAYQQY
+267 REIAYQQY

-284 PILIPEYRMYL
+284 PILIPEYRLFL
-295 NQFLNPQESAMFF
+295 NKFLNPQESAMFF

-313 PGFNN
+313 PGYYN
-318 PQQPMYQPQPA
+318 PQQPMYQPQPQ
-329 PMVNQQQV
+329 PMVNQQPV

-345 TVVPQDVQ
+345 TAVPQDVQ
-353 PGQAPQQQTAT
+353 PAQAPQQPVQVDAPQP
-364 VTEAVPQQHATITEA
+364 VPADAPQATISTMEQVKTESES
-379 VKQTVVQEPAQQEQ
+379 V
-393 PQAKV
+393 
-398 ETKDKVV
+398 KDKVV

-451 VDTDKVIL
+451 VDTDKIIL

-487 RVSGVQMVDKT
+487 RVSGIQKVDKT
-498 PFVVLRN
+498 DFVVLRN

-512 NALDY
+512 NDRDY

-542 TGEMGQYII
+542 TGEMGQYNIH
-551 PQQPAQQP
+551 QQPTQP

>member
-1 MSNNK
+1 MSK
-6 SHVSYDLDTKFISV
+6 KTTHVSYDLDTKFISA

-27 PKVSEGEFAKAFE
+27 PKTSEGDFAKAFE

-45 GDKLNVIGKYV
+45 GDKLNVIGKFA

-71 DIKADLEDE
+71 DIKADLEDA

-89 LYVSALIK
+89 LYVSALIN
-97 FKFVPK
+97 FKFIPK
-103 VHEELRG
+103 IHEELRG

-116 QILERQVSQLIAAII
+116 QILERQIHQLVAAII
-131 DGKDEVEVTVD
+131 DGKDEVEETVD

-161 FAQMLGDAA
+161 FAQMLGNAA
-170 EKVEKVAK
+170 DKVEKVAK
-178 KAKDKVKA
+178 KAKEKVKA

-200 EEKVEAKTEA
+200 EEKVETKTEA
-210 KPEVNVNPVQPVVED
+210 KPEEVNVNPVQPVVED

-240 QTLKELEAIALQ
+240 QTLKELEAVALQ

-313 PGFNN
+313 PGFYN
-318 PQQPMYQPQPA
+318 PQQPMYQPQPQ
-329 PMVNQQQV
+329 PMVNQQPV
-337 APAQATIS
+337 APAQATVS
-345 TVVPQDVQ
+345 TVVPQAVQ
-353 PGQAPQQQTAT
+353 PAQAPQQPVQVDA
-364 VTEAVPQQHATITEA
+364 PQPAPADAPQATISTMEPVKTESES
-379 VKQTVVQEPAQQEQ
+379 V
-393 PQAKV
+393 
-398 ETKDKVV
+398 KDKVV
-405 KEKLETSDRELA
+405 KEKLETSDHDLA

-487 RVSGVQMVDKT
+487 RVSGIQMVDKT

-542 TGEMGQYII
+542 TGEMGQYNIH
-551 PQQPAQQP
+551 QQPVQQA
-559 QQQTA
+559 QQTA

>member
-1 MSNNK
+1 MSNK
-6 SHVSYDLDTKFISV
+6 TTRVSYDLDTKFISA

-27 PKVSEGEFAKAFE
+27 PKTSEGDFAKAFE

-45 GDKLNVIGKYV
+45 GDKLNVIGKFA

-71 DIKADLEDE
+71 DIKADLEDA

-89 LYVSALIK
+89 LYVSALIN

-116 QILERQVSQLIAAII
+116 QILERQIHQLVAAII
-131 DGKDEVEVTVD
+131 DGKDEVEETVD

-161 FAQMLGDAA
+161 FAQMLGNAA
-170 EKVEKVAK
+170 DKVEKVAK
-178 KAKDKVKA
+178 

-200 EEKVEAKTEA
+200 EEKVETKTEA

-240 QTLKELEAIALQ
+240 QTLKELEAVALQ

-267 ANREIAYQQY
+267 TNREIAYQQY

-313 PGFNN
+313 PGYYN
-318 PQQPMYQPQPA
+318 PQQPMYQPQPQ
-329 PMVNQQQV
+329 PMVNQQPV

-345 TVVPQDVQ
+345 TMVPQDVQ
-353 PGQAPQQQTAT
+353 PAQAPQQPVQVDAPQP
-364 VTEAVPQQHATITEA
+364 VPADAPQATISTMEQVKTESES
-379 VKQTVVQEPAQQEQ
+379 V
-393 PQAKV
+393 
-398 ETKDKVV
+398 KDKVV

-441 LKRKAKINKL
+441 LKRKAKINKV

-487 RVSGVQMVDKT
+487 RVSGIQMVDKT

-542 TGEMGQYII
+542 TGEMGQYNIH
-551 PQQPAQQP
+551 QQPAQP

>member
-6 SHVSYDLDTKFISV
+6 SQKAVSYDLDTKFISV
-20 ARKLKAA
+20 AKKLKAA

-45 GDKLNVIGKYV
+45 GDKLNVIGKYA

-116 QILERQVSQLIAAII
+116 QILERQIHQLVAAII
-131 DGKDEVEVTVD
+131 DGKDEVEVTAD

-155 KQEESL
+155 KQEEGL
-161 FAQMLGDAA
+161 FAQMIGNAA
-170 EKVEKVAK
+170 DKVEKVAK
-178 KAKDKVKA
+178 KAKDKVKKA
-186 KADKKEDVKKDAKK
+186 KAENKKEDVKDEKK

-210 KPEVNVNPVQPVVED
+210 KEEQVNVNPVQPVVED

-240 QTLKELEAIALQ
+240 NTLKELEAIALQ
-252 REAYHFANH
+252 REAYWYASH

-267 ANREIAYQQY
+267 AEREIAYQQF
-277 ANQFGVD
+277 ANQYHVD
-284 PILIPEYRMYL
+284 PITIPEYRTFL
-295 NQFLNPQESAMFF
+295 ARFLNPNEAAMFF
-308 ADVQQ
+308 ADVQPQ
-313 PGFNN
+313 GFAN
-318 PQQPMYQPQPA
+318 PQQPMYQPQPQ
-329 PMVNQQQV
+329 PMVTPQP
-337 APAQATIS
+337 APAPVVNQPAQPQPTAQAE
-345 TVVPQDVQ
+345 
-353 PGQAPQQQTAT
+353 APKQ
-364 VTEAVPQQHATITEA
+364 EA
-379 VKQTVVQEPAQQEQ
+379 VQEPAHQEQ

-405 KEKLETSDRELA
+405 KEKLETSDHELT

-451 VDTDKVIL
+451 VDTDKIIL
-459 NFTYLIRDMITKGGN
+459 NFAYFVRDMITKGGN
-474 TVIADAILKGGRF
+474 TVLADAVLKGGRF

-512 NALDY
+512 NDRDY
-517 LKRGNVIVFRINAQ
+517 LKRGNVVIFRINAQ
-531 GKDAWYWMRLA
+531 GKDAWYWMRIQ
-542 TGEMGQYII
+542 TGEMGQYMI
-551 PQQPAQQP
+551 PQQPVQPQQV

>member
-1 MSNNK
+1 MSK
-6 SHVSYDLDTKFISV
+6 KTTHVSYDLDTKFIFA

-27 PKVSEGEFAKAFE
+27 PKTSEGDFAKAFE

-45 GDKLNVIGKYV
+45 GDKLNVIGKFT

-71 DIKADLEDE
+71 DIKADLEDA

-89 LYVSALIK
+89 LYVSALIN

-116 QILERQVSQLIAAII
+116 QILERQIHQLVAAII
-131 DGKDEVEVTVD
+131 DGKDEVEETVD

-155 KQEESL
+155 KQEEEGL
-161 FAQMLGDAA
+161 FAQMIGNAA

-178 KAKDKVKA
+178 KAKDKVKKA
-186 KADKKEDVKKDAKK
+186 KAEVKEDVKDAKK
-200 EEKVEAKTEA
+200 EEKEEAKTEA
-210 KPEVNVNPVQPVVED
+210 KEEVAVNPVQPVVED

-240 QTLKELEAIALQ
+240 NTLKELEAIALQ
-252 REAYHFANH
+252 REAYWYTSH

-267 ANREIAYQQY
+267 AEREIAYQQY
-277 ANQFGVD
+277 ANQYHVD
-284 PILIPEYRMYL
+284 PITIPEYRTFL
-295 NQFLNPQESAMFF
+295 ARFLNPNEAAMFF
-308 ADVQQ
+308 ADVQPQ
-313 PGFNN
+313 GFAN
-318 PQQPMYQPQPA
+318 PQQPMYQPQPQ
-329 PMVNQQQV
+329 PMVNQQPV

-345 TVVPQDVQ
+345 TPVLQVVQ
-353 PGQAPQQQTAT
+353 PAQAPEQPVQVDA
-364 VTEAVPQQHATITEA
+364 PQPAPADAPQATIS
-379 VKQTVVQEPAQQEQ
+379 TVE

-405 KEKLETSDRELA
+405 KEKLETSDHDLT

-487 RVSGVQMVDKT
+487 RVSGIQMVDKT

-542 TGEMGQYII
+542 TGEMGQYNIH
-551 PQQPAQQP
+551 QQPAQP

>member
-1 MSNNK
+1 MSK
-6 SHVSYDLDTKFISV
+6 KTTHVSYDLDTKFISA

-27 PKVSEGEFAKAFE
+27 PKTNEGEFAKAFE

-45 GDKLNVIGKYV
+45 GDKLNVIGKFA

-71 DIKADLEDE
+71 DIKADLEDA

-89 LYVSALIK
+89 LYVSALIN
-97 FKFVPK
+97 FKFIPK
-103 VHEELRG
+103 IHEELRG

-116 QILERQVSQLIAAII
+116 QILERQIHQLVAAII
-131 DGKDEVEVTVD
+131 DGKDEVEVTPD

-161 FAQMLGDAA
+161 FAQMLGNAA

-210 KPEVNVNPVQPVVED
+210 KPEEVNVNPVQPVVED

-318 PQQPMYQPQPA
+318 PQQPMYQPQP
-329 PMVNQQQV
+329 MVQQPV
-337 APAQATIS
+337 APAQATVS
-345 TVVPQDVQ
+345 TMVPQDVK
-353 PGQAPQQQTAT
+353 PAQAPEQPVQVDA
-364 VTEAVPQQHATITEA
+364 PQPAPADAPQATISTMEQVKTESES
-379 VKQTVVQEPAQQEQ
+379 V
-393 PQAKV
+393 
-398 ETKDKVV
+398 KDKVV

-451 VDTDKVIL
+451 VDTDKIIL

-474 TVIADAILKGGRF
+474 TVLADAILKGGRF
-487 RVSGVQMVDKT
+487 RVSGIQKVDKT
-498 PFVVLRN
+498 DFVVLRN

-512 NALDY
+512 NDRDY
-517 LKRGNVIVFRINAQ
+517 LKPGNVIIFRINAQ
-531 GKDAWYWMRLA
+531 GKDAWYWMRIA
-542 TGEMGQYII
+542 TGEMGQYVI
-551 PQQPAQQP
+551 PQQP

>member
-1 MSNNK
+1 MSK
-6 SHVSYDLDTKFISV
+6 KTTHVSYDLDTKFISA

-27 PKVSEGEFAKAFE
+27 PKTNEGEFAKAFE
-40 KAGNF
+40 KAGNS
-45 GDKLNVIGKYV
+45 GDKLNVIGKFA

-71 DIKADLEDE
+71 DIKADLEDA

-89 LYVSALIK
+89 LYVSALIN

-110 YVPTEF
+110 YVPIEF
-116 QILERQVSQLIAAII
+116 QILERQIHQLVAAII
-131 DGKDEVEVTVD
+131 DGKDEVEETVD

-161 FAQMLGDAA
+161 FAQMLGNAA
-170 EKVEKVAK
+170 DKVEKVAK
-178 KAKDKVKA
+178 KAKEKVKA

-200 EEKVEAKTEA
+200 EEKVETKTEA
-210 KPEVNVNPVQPVVED
+210 KPEEVNVNPVQPVVED

-240 QTLKELEAIALQ
+240 QTLKELEAVALQ

-313 PGFNN
+313 PGFYN
-318 PQQPMYQPQPA
+318 PQQPMYQPQPQ

-337 APAQATIS
+337 APAQATVS
-345 TVVPQDVQ
+345 TVVPQAVQ
-353 PGQAPQQQTAT
+353 PAQAPQQPVQVDAPQP
-364 VTEAVPQQHATITEA
+364 VPADAPQATISTMEPVKTESKS
-379 VKQTVVQEPAQQEQ
+379 V
-393 PQAKV
+393 
-398 ETKDKVV
+398 KDKVV

-487 RVSGVQMVDKT
+487 RVSGVQFINNI

-517 LKRGNVIVFRINAQ
+517 LKPGNIIAFRINAQ
-531 GKDAWYWMRLA
+531 GKDAWYWMRIA
-542 TGEMGQYII
+542 TGEMDKLVFT
-551 PQQPAQQP
+551 QQPVQQA
-559 QQQTA
+559 QQTA

>member
-1 MSNNK
+1 MSNK
-6 SHVSYDLDTKFISV
+6 TKVSYDLDTKFISA

-27 PKVSEGEFAKAFE
+27 PKTNEGEFAKAFE

-45 GDKLNVIGKYV
+45 GDKLNVIGKFA

-71 DIKADLEDE
+71 DIKADLEDA

-89 LYVSALIK
+89 LYVSALIN

-116 QILERQVSQLIAAII
+116 QILERQIHQLVAAII
-131 DGKDEVEVTVD
+131 DGKDEV
-142 EADQAPEEEIGAE
+142 EEIGAE

-161 FAQMLGDAA
+161 FAQMLGNAA
-170 EKVEKVAK
+170 DKVEKVAK
-178 KAKDKVKA
+178 KAKEKVKA

-200 EEKVEAKTEA
+200 EEKVETKTEA
-210 KPEVNVNPVQPVVED
+210 KPEEVNVNPVQPVVED

-267 ANREIAYQQY
+267 AEREIAYQQY

-284 PILIPEYRMYL
+284 PILIPEYRLFL
-295 NQFLNPQESAMFF
+295 NKFLNPQESAMFF

-313 PGFNN
+313 PGYYN
-318 PQQPMYQPQPA
+318 PQQPMYQPQPQ
-329 PMVNQQQV
+329 PMVNQQPV
-337 APAQATIS
+337 APAQATVS
-345 TVVPQDVQ
+345 TMVPQDVQ
-353 PGQAPQQQTAT
+353 PAQAPQQPVQVDA
-364 VTEAVPQQHATITEA
+364 PQPAPADAPQATISTMEQVKTESES
-379 VKQTVVQEPAQQEQ
+379 V
-393 PQAKV
+393 
-398 ETKDKVV
+398 KDKVV
-405 KEKLETSDRELA
+405 KEKLETSDHDLA

-451 VDTDKVIL
+451 VDTDKIIL

-474 TVIADAILKGGRF
+474 TVLADAILKGGRF
-487 RVSGVQMVDKT
+487 RVSGIQKVDKT
-498 PFVVLRN
+498 DFVVLRN

-512 NALDY
+512 NDRDY

-542 TGEMGQYII
+542 TGEMGQYNIH
-551 PQQPAQQP
+551 QQPAQP

>member
-1 MSNNK
+1 MSNK
-6 SHVSYDLDTKFISV
+6 TQKVSYDLDTKFISA

-27 PKVSEGEFAKAFE
+27 PKTSEGDFAKAFE

-45 GDKLNVIGKYV
+45 GDKLNVIGKFA

-71 DIKADLEDE
+71 DIKADLEDA

-89 LYVSALIK
+89 LYVSALIN

-116 QILERQVSQLIAAII
+116 QILERQIHQLVAAII
-131 DGKDEVEVTVD
+131 DGKDEVEETVD

-161 FAQMLGDAA
+161 FAQMLGNAA
-170 EKVEKVAK
+170 DKVEKVAK
-178 KAKDKVKA
+178 KAKEKVKA

-200 EEKVEAKTEA
+200 EEKVETKTEA
-210 KPEVNVNPVQPVVED
+210 KPEEVNVNPVQPVVED

-284 PILIPEYRMYL
+284 PILIPEYRLYL

-318 PQQPMYQPQPA
+318 PQQPMYQPQPQS
-329 PMVNQQQV
+329 MVNQQPV

-345 TVVPQDVQ
+345 TMVPQDVQ
-353 PGQAPQQQTAT
+353 PAQAPQQPVQVDA
-364 VTEAVPQQHATITEA
+364 PQPAPADAPQATISTM
-379 VKQTVVQEPAQQEQ
+379 EP
-393 PQAKV
+393 V
-398 ETKDKVV
+398 ETESKSVKDKVV

-441 LKRKAKINKL
+441 LKRKAKINKT
-451 VDTDKVIL
+451 VDTDKIIL

-474 TVIADAILKGGRF
+474 TVLADAILKGGRF
-487 RVSGVQMVDKT
+487 RVSGVQFINNI

-517 LKRGNVIVFRINAQ
+517 LKPGNIIAFRINAQ
-531 GKDAWYWMRLA
+531 GKDAWYWMRIA
-542 TGEMGQYII
+542 TGEMDKLVFT
-551 PQQPAQQP
+551 QQPVQQA